1 MEELLKKFVGT
12 QIDVAF
18 GVTSVI
24 RGEVTDVRD
33 GLVFLRDEEQRTV
46 FVALDKISVVWEVK
60 ESHSRPGFV
69 I

>member
-46 FVALDKISVVWEVK
+46 FVASDRS
-60 ESHSRPGFV
+60 P
-69 I
+69 